1 MFYINSIRILFE
13 YYTIYILNCTH
24 FYMMSLSKHI
34 TLKHLLINN
43 QRMIGLQ
50 FYPDKVIH
58 ALVKELPDPKWSKE
72 FAMVYIIHTKEN
84 LNKVFEKFRGVAWIN
99 GNSFFNEKVIRD
111 NEPVDV
117 NWYRN
122 RTTSTTYKY
131 APEAYLLKL
140 ELKRYALNTCK
151 LYISLF
157 EKFINQYPDKD
168 IVELSEQ
175 EIRGYLQLLVHQKKS
190 NSYINQTINSIKFY
204 YEVVMGMPNR
214 FYSIERPRK
223 EQKLPQV
230 VSKEE
235 ILAMIANTNNIKHRC
250 IISLLYSA
258 GLRRSELVA
267 LRIQDIDSKRMLIHI
282 KNAKN
287 NKDRYSLLS
296 KTVLKELRVY
306 YKEWKPQEY
315 LFEGFKGAK
324 YSGSSVKEIVVKAAE
339 KSKINRRVTPH
350 MLRHSFA
357 THLLENGTDL
367 RYIQTLLGHSS
378 TKTTEIYTQVAINN
392 FKSIKNPLDL

>member
-1 MFYINSIRILFE
+1 MNL
-13 YYTIYILNCTH
+13 T
-24 FYMMSLSKHI
+24 KHI
-34 TLKHLLINN
+34 TLKHLLIGN
-43 QRMIGLQ
+43 QKMIGLQ
-50 FYPDKVIH
+50 FHPDKVIQ
-58 ALVKELPDPKWSKE
+58 ALIKELPNPKWSRE

-84 LNKVFEKFRGVAWIN
+84 LNHVFEKFRGVAWIN
-99 GNSFFNEKVIRD
+99 GNSFFKEKVIRD

-122 RTTSTTYKY
+122 RAKAASYRY
-131 APEAYLLKL
+131 VPEAYLLKL

-151 LYISLF
+151 IYISLF

-175 EIRGYLQLLVHQKKS
+175 EIRAYLQLLIRQKKS

-250 IISLLYSA
+250 IVSLLYSA
-258 GLRRSELVA
+258 GLRRSEL
-267 LRIQDIDSKRMLIHI
+267 LELKIQDIDSKRMLIHI

-296 KTVLKELRVY
+296 ETVLKELRVY

-315 LFEGFKGAK
+315 LFEGLKGTK

-367 RYIQTLLGHSS
+367 RYIQTLLGHGS
-378 TKTTEIYTQVAINN
+378 TKTTEIYTQVAINS

>member
-1 MFYINSIRILFE
+1 
-13 YYTIYILNCTH
+13 
-24 FYMMSLSKHI
+24 
-34 TLKHLLINN
+34 
-43 QRMIGLQ
+43 MIGIK
-50 FYPDKVIH
+50 FYPDKVIQ
-58 ALVKELPDPKWSKE
+58 ALIKELANPKWSNE
-72 FAMVYIIHTKEN
+72 FGVVYVTNTKEN
-84 LNKVFEKFRGVAWIN
+84 LAHIFEKFRGVAWVN
-99 GNSFFNEKVIRD
+99 GNSFFKEKVRRD
-111 NEPVDV
+111 NQPVDI

-122 RTTSTTYKY
+122 RAKTTSYKY
-131 APEAYLLKL
+131 VPEEYLIKL

-151 LYISLF
+151 AYISLF
-157 EKFINQYPDKD
+157 EKFINQYPDKN

-175 EIRGYLQLLVHQKKS
+175 EIRTYLQLLIQQNKS

-223 EQKLPQV
+223 QHKLPQV
-230 VSKEE
+230 LSKEE
-235 ILAMIANTNNIKHRC
+235 ILAMISNTNNIKHRC
-250 IISLLYSA
+250 IVGLLYSA
-258 GLRRSELVA
+258 GLRRSEL
-267 LRIQDIDSKRMLIHI
+267 LDLKIEDIDSKRMLIHI

-296 KTVLKELRVY
+296 ETILKELRIY
-306 YKEWKPQEY
+306 YNDWKPKEY
-315 LFEGFKGAK
+315 LFEGLKGNK
-324 YSGSSVKEIVVKAAE
+324 YSGSSVKEIVVRAAE
-339 KSKINRRVTPH
+339 KSKINKRVSPH

-378 TKTTEIYTQVAINN
+378 SKTTEIYTQVAVNN